1 MMLRRLT
8 QLFVGLALY
17 GVSLALMVRANLG
30 LNPWNVFHQ
39 GVSLHLG
46 WSIGTVVN
54 ITGAFLL
61 LLWLPL
67 RQRPGIGTVSNIL
80 VIGFTVDATLAIL
93 PATDLLS
100 ARLILLT
107 CGILLNA
114 LATATYVGAGLG
126 PGPRDGL
133 MTGLA
138 ARTGWSIRS
147 VRMGI
152 ELSVLVVGI
161 YLGGTFG
168 LGTLAYALLIGPLV
182 QPLLRRLTIPPAARV
197 QPTGY

>member
-1 MMLRRLT
+1 MLRRLT

-17 GVSLALMVRANLG
+17 GVSLALMIRANLG

-39 GVSLHLG
+39 GVALQLS

-54 ITGAFLL
+54 VTGAFLL

-93 PATDLLS
+93 PATDILS
-100 ARLILLT
+100 ARFILLT

-152 ELSVLVVGI
+152 ELSVLVIGT

-168 LGTLAYALLIGPLV
+168 FGTLAYALLIGPLV
-182 QPLLRRLTIPPAARV
+182 QPLLQRLTISPATRV
-197 QPTGY
+197 QSMG